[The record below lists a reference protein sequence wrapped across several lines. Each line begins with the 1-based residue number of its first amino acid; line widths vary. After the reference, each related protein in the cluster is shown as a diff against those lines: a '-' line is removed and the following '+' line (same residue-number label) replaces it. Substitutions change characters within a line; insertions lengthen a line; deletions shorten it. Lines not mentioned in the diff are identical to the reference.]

1 MKCIEHVVY
10 DCAKKG
16 IQNAATE
23 CDGMLIPPLL
33 PSPPSPQD
41 RKMQPSVS
49 IDLHKID
56 LKMVVGKMILLRCR
70 FCRFLPFFVV
80 ELVKD

>member
-1 MKCIEHVVY
+1 MQYEYPHKKCIEHVVY

-33 PSPPSPQD
+33 PLSS
-41 RKMQPSVS
+41 RS
-49 IDLHKID
+49 
-56 LKMVVGKMILLRCR
+56 
-70 FCRFLPFFVV
+70 
-80 ELVKD
+80 

>member
-1 MKCIEHVVY
+1 MQYEYPHKKYIGHVVY

-33 PSPPSPQD
+33 PPPPSPPSPQD

-56 LKMVVGKMILLRCR
+56 LKMMVGKMIFIVRCR
-70 FCRFLPFFVV
+70 FLA
-80 ELVKD
+80 